1 VGGDQRPDGQPA
13 ASAVDREG
21 IHRFGAGH
29 DRGGRPGRIRGK
41 LVLKVCPPGPYG
53 GEARAHRL
61 AEAGSN
67 NAFVERH
74 LVKQRFDPYRTADG
88 HVLMF
93 QAIAGGSLDDVRPMS
108 ELSDAD
114 LTSPC
119 GVVVNSLLT
128 EWSPKVTVA
137 ETSVGEYL
145 ERELDRVRE
154 GGASPN
160 RWTGNLRAL
169 NAGAAWIA
177 TDEDGDNHPLPNPM
191 LMAAEPSPAAR
202 QRLDFA
208 AGNAHG
214 DLHLQNVLVPL
225 TGVEPRPHEF
235 RLVDLSEFATD
246 APLTRDPAML
256 MLSVIAQELSRLP
269 VPRRE
274 ALLRLMLAPWER
286 GGSRPRATLAMT
298 LATIHDSGQN
308 AMRRHGWLDEWRDQF
323 LLSVQ
328 AAALLFTTFEN
339 LGVDERWWFFRLA
352 GHAGAE
358 FLKRRGAYEPADP
371 QHVQMPDAVNGASR
385 ADRGP
390 EPPLRRSSDTGTPPD
405 IGRLLAASAQR
416 RSSLDPREVGEA
428 ITRVVVVDAVVD
440 SVRAAGDTGA
450 PCVVPVLGEA
460 GIGKTVVTGQI
471 HDALVERLGA
481 AVLVIPCEHI
491 LDPPRD
497 AAGFDIVFGQLL
509 DTAAGLHAAVEA
521 LVSGAGRPVVVL
533 VDTLD
538 YLLDEHTRTPLVQV
552 LDRLHR
558 AGAHVV
564 FSCRRHDYSVM
575 LMPVPTRL
583 GRLAGHTTPVNVPPL
598 TDSEIIAITKG
609 YLQHHQ
615 VSPPMGADRF
625 ADTLLMAAADRTPL
639 KDIATNP
646 LLLVMLCD
654 LFASSGTV
662 PKDLTTTRL
671 CARYCDEKITAS
683 RKYAA
688 NTEMALVKKRLWS
701 HIAGELWRSSGEYLS
716 LSIPEGNLPPDPQSR
731 RAYEDLRSEG
741 VLVPRSLD
749 GQRIGFIHQIVTEYS
764 TAIYLRDRD
773 PEQLGALLA
782 ALRRDPA
789 VRWYGWQ
796 IIRHLIAMSDL
807 EDARRL
813 IGQLDLSQP
822 PAFRAAALGAV
833 AQWRAG
839 LLEDLAAR
847 GAFLDTLLE
856 ALPSVPDD
864 AIPETLG
871 VVVDVM
877 QRGSLAQVSKAA
889 TTAGLL
895 VARAPDAAQPQ
906 LVRLLAVIADIQT
919 GRLVIEGA
927 ERNFPDQLLENLMH
941 PVTSNQRPLSGEVL
955 TAARSLMRRTTPTG
969 VRVIIRAHMIPGTLE
984 DARRDLLGK
993 VLAYQRA
1000 SRIGS
1005 EALRLIASVESWAT
1019 TDSGEPGAADALAF
1033 LAKSSRHD
1041 RQLRATAVAQA
1052 ANAWP
1057 RMRAPIVAEFLN
1069 TDDDEVGNRL
1079 LICLQQA
1086 VKNGGSHWVASELT
1100 SRPAPTM
1107 PAAVGRTSGLLKT
1120 FAGTEPTVRHALAD
1134 WFVERVSGM
1143 SPGPVD
1149 AYLRLV
1155 HDDIT
1160 RLQLAIQHVDVLYSR
1175 DQERVLANLARELD
1189 PRQLQMMRL
1198 ILARVEAT
1206 ANANAS
1212 SAAVLRA
1219 RLLGKATATFKEA
1232 RTDLLD
1238 LVGSSF
1244 QLASAQALHVLLQA
1258 ARAGQAWLVPDLVL
1272 RFASARQESTRIG
1285 VLKILDVLLRGQAG
1299 AADRSV
1305 VVWLSRACE
1314 RRADQGIESDAEVSG
1329 LLDLGH
1335 SYLRNGVGVDPEA
1348 LAEIAQLIEDVAREL
1363 PTAIVVRRSLLA
1375 LIKSAAM
1382 HPSEDLRAGVASSFL
1397 QLLDTVDLS
1406 GTGEGQAFAREAL
1419 GRLVQRGHSQLS
1431 AIVARAR
1438 RWAAANQIVLVDVI
1452 VKQDP
1457 KGARSAL
1464 LDEMLSWD
1472 PAERVQQAIW
1482 EYRLS

>member
-1 VGGDQRPDGQPA
+1 VADPIEPA
-13 ASAVDREG
+13 V
-21 IHRFGAGH
+21 
-29 DRGGRPGRIRGK
+29 K

-53 GEARAHRL
+53 GEARTHRL
-61 AEAGSN
+61 AEAESR

-74 LVKQRFDPYRTADG
+74 LVKQQFDPYRTADG
-88 HVLMF
+88 YVLMF
-93 QAIAGGSLDDVRPMS
+93 QAIAGGSLDDFRPMS
-108 ELSDAD
+108 ELSDPD
-114 LTSPC
+114 LTSAC

-128 EWSPKVTVA
+128 EWSRKVTVA
-137 ETSVGEYL
+137 ESSVGEYL
-145 ERELDRVRE
+145 ERELRRFLE
-154 GGASPN
+154 GGASLDP
-160 RWTGNLRAL
+160 WSGNLRAL
-169 NAGAAWIA
+169 NAEATWIA
-177 TDEDGDNHPLPNPM
+177 TDEDGDDHPLPNPL

-202 QRLDFA
+202 LRIDFV

-214 DLHLQNVLVPL
+214 DLHLQNILVPL
-225 TGVEPRPHEF
+225 NDGRPRPQEF
-235 RLVDLSEFATD
+235 RLVDLSEFATHV
-246 APLTRDPAML
+246 PLTRDPAML
-256 MLSVIAQELSRLP
+256 MLSVIARNLSYLP
-269 VPRRE
+269 AQRRE
-274 ALLRLMLAPWER
+274 GLLRLVLAPWER
-286 GGSRPRATLAMT
+286 AGSRPPGTLGKT
-298 LATIHDSGQN
+298 LSTIHDTGQK
-308 AMRRHGWLDEWRDQF
+308 AVRRTGWLDEWRDQF

-339 LGVDERWWFFRLA
+339 LGVSERWWFFRLA

-358 FLKRRGAYEPADP
+358 FLKRRGAYAPDDP
-371 QHVQMPDAVNGASR
+371 QHVHMPVAETGASQ
-385 ADRGP
+385 ADRVP
-390 EPPLRRSSDTGTPPD
+390 QPHSRRSSSGTGTPPD
-405 IGRLLAASAQR
+405 AGRLLAASAQR
-416 RSSLDPREVGEA
+416 RSSLDPREVGQA
-428 ITRVVVVDAVVD
+428 IARAVVVDAVVD
-440 SVRAAGDTGA
+440 SIRAVGDTGA
-450 PCVVPVLGEA
+450 PRVIPILGEA

-481 AVLVIPCEHI
+481 TVLVIPCEHI

-497 AAGFDIVFGQLL
+497 AAGFDVAFGQLL
-509 DTAAGLHAAVEA
+509 DTTAGLHSAVEA
-521 LVSGAGRPVVVL
+521 LVGGTGRPVVVL

-598 TDSEIIAITKG
+598 TDDEIVAITKG
-609 YLQHHQ
+609 YLRHHH
-615 VSPPMGADRF
+615 VDPPMGADRF
-625 ADTLLMAAADRTPL
+625 ADAVLMAAADRTPL

-654 LFASSGTV
+654 LFAPSGAV

-671 CARYCDEKITAS
+671 CARYCDEKITTS

-701 HIAGELWRSSGEYLS
+701 HIACELWRSSGEHLS
-716 LSIPEGNLPPDPQSR
+716 LSIPEASLPSDPQSR

-773 PEQLGALLA
+773 PEQLADLLS

-796 IIRHLIAMSDL
+796 IVRHLIAMSDL

-822 PAFRAAALGAV
+822 PAFRSAALGSV

-839 LLEDLAAR
+839 LLEDLASR
-847 GAFLDTLLE
+847 GAFFDTLLE

-871 VVVDVM
+871 VVVDIM
-877 QRGSLAQVSKAA
+877 RRSSLAQVSKAA

-895 VARAPDAAQPQ
+895 AARAPDEAQPQ

-919 GRLVIEGA
+919 GKLVIDGA
-927 ERNFPDQLLENLMH
+927 ERNFEDQLLENLMD
-941 PVTSNQRPLSGEVL
+941 PVTSNQRLLSGEVL
-955 TAARSLMRRTTPTG
+955 TAARSLINRATPTG
-969 VRVIIRAHMIPGTLE
+969 VRVIIRAHMIPGTSE
-984 DARRDLLGK
+984 DARQDLLSK
-993 VLAYQRA
+993 VLAHQRA

-1005 EALRLIASVESWAT
+1005 EALRLIASVESWAST
-1019 TDSGEPGAADALAF
+1019 ESGEPGASTALAF

-1052 ANAWP
+1052 ANSRP
-1057 RMRAPIVAEFLN
+1057 GMRAAIVAEFLS
-1069 TDDDEVGNRL
+1069 TDDDEAGNRL

-1086 VKNGGSHWVASELT
+1086 VKNGGDRWVGSELT
-1100 SRPAPTM
+1100 SRPVPTM

-1120 FAGTEPTVRHALAD
+1120 FAGSERGIRHALAD
-1134 WFVERVSGM
+1134 WFVERVSGK
-1143 SPGPVD
+1143 SSGPVD
-1149 AYLRLV
+1149 AYLRLA
-1155 HDDIT
+1155 HDDLT
-1160 RLQLAIQHVDVLYSR
+1160 RLQLAIQHLDVLSSR

-1189 PRQLQMMRL
+1189 PRQLHTMRMV
-1198 ILARVEAT
+1198 LARVEA
-1206 ANANAS
+1206 AASVNAS
-1212 SAAVLRA
+1212 SAGALRA
-1219 RLLGKATATFKEA
+1219 RLLGKAAATFEEA
-1232 RTDLLD
+1232 RSDLLD
-1238 LVGSSF
+1238 LVGSNV

-1258 ARAGQAWLVPDLVL
+1258 ANAGQEWLVPNLLL
-1272 RFASARQESTRIG
+1272 RFASERRESARIG
-1285 VLKILDVLLRGQAG
+1285 VLKILDVLSRGQAG
-1299 AADRSV
+1299 DGDTSV
-1305 VVWLSRACE
+1305 VVWLGRARE
-1314 RRADQGIESDAEVSG
+1314 RRADRGMENDAEVSG

-1335 SYLRNGVGVDPEA
+1335 SYLRNGVGADPEA
-1348 LAEIAQLIEDVAREL
+1348 LAEIAQLIEDVANEL

-1382 HPSEDLRAGVASSFL
+1382 HPSEDLRARVASSFL
-1397 QLLDTVDLS
+1397 QLLDTVDLL

-1419 GRLVQRGHSQLS
+1419 GRLVQRGHSPLS
-1431 AIVARAR
+1431 AIITRAR
-1438 RWAAANQIVLVDVI
+1438 RWPAANQVVLVDVI
-1452 VKQDP
+1452 VLHDP
-1457 KGARSAL
+1457 QGARSVL
-1464 LDEMLSWD
+1464 LDEMLSWK
-1472 PAERVQQAIW
+1472 PAESVQQAIW